1 MNKERV
7 FFMRILQI
15 KQSLSFL
22 ILAICLSMVSM
33 CVSSKETAK
42 NKRLI
47 PEKFFS
53 GSHLEMAQAI
63 HKNDRAKVE
72 RLLKQGIDVNET
84 SETNTMTYLLYSVML
99 DNRFEIAELLL
110 KNNANPNKV
119 SMILSNSKKYKF
131 YYLPL
136 TSVSSDESIEYMKLL
151 LKYGADPNYF
161 YRDDTGDIAL
171 NAMPAINAAV
181 RSAYILNKW
190 DRKDFM
196 NDIKARIELLL
207 EYGADINS
215 IGAMGKTVVEWANS
229 NTEIVLYLMDKGADH
244 RLYGKKM
251 LKRVKNTLRANPND
265 EEAKE
270 IIRRLTALGYE

>member
-1 MNKERV
+1 MK
-7 FFMRILQI
+7 ILQI
-15 KQSLSFL
+15 KKYLAFFILSLY
-22 ILAICLSMVSM
+22 LSMISIYAY
-33 CVSSKETAK
+33 SNETEK
-42 NKRLI
+42 NRRLI

-72 RLLKQGIDVNET
+72 KLLKQGIDVNEI

-99 DNRFEIAELLL
+99 ENRFEIAELLL

-190 DRKDFM
+190 NREDFM

-207 EYGADINS
+207 ENGADINS
-215 IGAMGKTVVEWANS
+215 IGSVGKTVVEWADS
-229 NTEIVLYLMDKGADH
+229 NPEIVLYLMDKGADH
-244 RLYGKKM
+244 RLYGKE
-251 LKRVKNTLRANPND
+251 LLRTSKRLLQANPNNIHRQ
-265 EEAKE
+265 E
-270 IIRRLTALGYE
+270 IIRRLEALGYK

>member
-1 MNKERV
+1 
-7 FFMRILQI
+7 MRILQI

-42 NKRLI
+42 NKRLT
-47 PEKFFS
+47 PEQFFS

-63 HKNDRAKVE
+63 HRNDREKVE
-72 RLLKQGIDVNET
+72 KLLKQGINVNEL
-84 SETNTMTYLLYSVML
+84 SEKNTMTYLLYSVML

-110 KNNANPNKV
+110 KYNADPNKV
-119 SMILSNSKKYKF
+119 SKILDDKYEF

-136 TSVSSDESIEYMKLL
+136 TSVSVNKSIQYMELL
-151 LKYGADPNYF
+151 LKYGANPNDF
-161 YRDDTGDIAL
+161 YRGKWGIEL

-190 DRKDFM
+190 NRKDFM

-215 IGAMGKTVVEWANS
+215 IGAMGKTVVEWAES
-229 NTEIVLYLMDKGADH
+229 NPEIVLYLMDKGADH
-244 RLYGKKM
+244 HIYGKNLLRTSKRL
-251 LKRVKNTLRANPND
+251 LKATPNNSYRQ
-265 EEAKE
+265 E

>member
-1 MNKERV
+1 MK
-7 FFMRILQI
+7 ILQI
-15 KQSLSFL
+15 KKYLAFF
-22 ILAICLSMVSM
+22 ILLFCLSMFSI
-33 CVSSKETAK
+33 CAYSNETQT
-42 NKRLI
+42 NRRLT

-72 RLLKQGIDVNET
+72 KLLKQGIDVNET

-99 DNRFEIAELLL
+99 ENRFEIAELLL

-151 LKYGADPNYF
+151 LKYGVDPNYF

-190 DRKDFM
+190 NREDFM
-196 NDIKARIELLL
+196 NDIKARVELLL

-215 IGAMGKTVVEWANS
+215 IGSVGKTVVEWADS
-229 NTEIVLYLMDKGADH
+229 NPEIVLYLMNKGADH
-244 RLYGKKM
+244 RLYGKK
-251 LKRVKNTLRANPND
+251 LLRRAKIDLEASPND
-265 EEAKE
+265 QDIKE
-270 IIRRLTALGYE
+270 IIRRLEALGYK

>member
-1 MNKERV
+1 MK
-7 FFMRILQI
+7 II
-15 KQSLSFL
+15 Y
-22 ILAICLSMVSM
+22 LAIFLVLGGCMAIFT
-33 CVSSKETAK
+33 KETEK
-42 NKRLI
+42 NKRLT
-47 PEKFFS
+47 PDLYFS
-53 GSHLEMAQAI
+53 ESHLELAKAI
-63 HKNDRAKVE
+63 HRNDRDKVE
-72 RLLKQGIDVNET
+72 KLLKQGINVNEL
-84 SETNTMTYLLYSVML
+84 SEENTMTYLLYSVML

-110 KNNANPNKV
+110 QYNADPNKV
-119 SMILSNSKKYKF
+119 SKIISKRTNYEL

-136 TSVSSDESIEYMKLL
+136 TSVSTNKPIKYMELL
-151 LKYGADPNYF
+151 LKHGANPNYF
-161 YRDDTGDIAL
+161 YRDNTGNIAL

-181 RSAYILNKW
+181 RSAYILWEW
-190 DRKDFM
+190 DREDFM

-215 IGAMGKTVVEWANS
+215 IGSMGETVVESANS

-270 IIRRLTALGYE
+270 IIRRLTELGYKGDE